1 MPWLQGVGGNG
12 DEGGSIICAGVFTV
26 QNAPLY
32 IGGKNPSKTLQKS
45 PLKRLTSNSP
55 ITAEANDFDFEL
67 SGLLVNSGAAATSWK
82 WPILRESVLNLLEMA
97 NTGGKASLPRSNHGV
112 RFRFDRRPQAF

>member
-32 IGGKNPSKTLQKS
+32 IGGKNPSKTLQNS
-45 PLKRLTSNSP
+45 PLRRLTSNSP
-55 ITAEANDFDFEL
+55 ISAEPNISNFEL
-67 SGLLVNSGAAATSWK
+67 TGLLVDSGG
-82 WPILRESVLNLLEMA
+82 LEMA
-97 NTGGKASLPRSNHGV
+97 NTATKRMSQDCHDDAGLTNSPLSRPCVGVPRL
-112 RFRFDRRPQAF
+112 